1 MDLVSVIIPY
11 YKKKKFI
18 NKTIFSIINQTYKNI
33 EIILIYDDEDISDLK
48 FLSEIQKKDK
58 RITIIKNLRNEGAG
72 NSRNKGIEKAKGN
85 YIAFIDSDDIWQ
97 NDKLEKQINYMHT
110 NNIKVSHTSYYII
123 NDKEKILG
131 KRPARNFF
139 LLKELLKSC
148 DIGLSTV
155 IIKKDLISNTIKFPT
170 LKTKEDF
177 VLWLKLLENNNRIY
191 ALDEYLTFW
200 TKSPNSLSSSVYQKL
215 LDGFKVYNKY
225 MKFNL
230 IKSLYFLICLS
241 VNFILKK

>member
-11 YKKKKFI
+11 YKKIKFI
-18 NKTIFSIINQTYKNI
+18 KKTIFSIVNQTYKNI
-33 EIILIYDDEDISDLK
+33 EIIIIYDDEDISDFK
-48 FLSEIQKKDK
+48 FISEIQKKDK

-72 NSRNKGIEKAKGN
+72 NSRNKGIEKARGK

-97 NDKLEKQINYMHT
+97 NDKLEKQINYMHA
-110 NNIKVSHTSYYII
+110 NNINVSHTSYYIVD
-123 NDKEKILG
+123 DKEKILG
-131 KRPARNFF
+131 RRPARNFF
-139 LLKELLKSC
+139 SLKELLKSC

-155 IIKKDLISNTIKFPT
+155 IIKKDLISSTIKFPT

-200 TKSPNSLSSSVYQKL
+200 TKSHNSLSSSTFQKL
-215 LDGFKVYNKY
+215 SDGFKVYNKY

-230 IKSLYFLICLS
+230 IKSLFFLLCLS